1 MPSTNGHGT
10 KPELVALYL
19 RVSSEEQRDAGTI
32 ETQRE
37 FLLHHAQR
45 SGFEVA
51 ETYADDGISGTVP
64 LHKRAEG
71 ARLLEDAGEGKFQT
85 VLVYKLDRLGR
96 TQLGILNA
104 ADRLEGMGIA
114 LRSATEHFETVSPQ
128 GRLMFQMLGS
138 FAEFERASI
147 RERTRDGLHR
157 AWRNGRQTGTI
168 PYGYTIAGDGSLALV
183 PEQAQFVR
191 QIFENIAA
199 GATLYSEVK
208 RLNTVGIPP
217 PGWRYRRKKLLP
229 GTCWKEPTVH
239 DILHRRAYSGVHEV
253 KVDGGRAHRA
263 RGARCRLS

>member
-1 MPSTNGHGT
+1 MPGTNGHGS
-10 KPELVALYL
+10 KPERVALYL
-19 RVSSEEQRDAGTI
+19 RVSSEEQRGAGTI

-37 FLLHHAQR
+37 FLLRHAER

-64 LHKRAEG
+64 LHKRPEG
-71 ARLLEDAGEGKFQT
+71 ARLLEDAGEDRFQT

-96 TQLGILNA
+96 TQLWILNA

-114 LRSATEHFETVSPQ
+114 LRSATEHFETVSSQ

-183 PEQAQFVR
+183 PEQAQVR
-191 QIFENIAA
+191 LS
-199 GATLYSEVK
+199 GRYS
-208 RLNTVGIPP
+208 RTS
-217 PGWRYRRKKLLP
+217 
-229 GTCWKEPTVH
+229 
-239 DILHRRAYSGVHEV
+239 RRAPRSTL
-253 KVDGGRAHRA
+253 R
-263 RGARCRLS
+263 